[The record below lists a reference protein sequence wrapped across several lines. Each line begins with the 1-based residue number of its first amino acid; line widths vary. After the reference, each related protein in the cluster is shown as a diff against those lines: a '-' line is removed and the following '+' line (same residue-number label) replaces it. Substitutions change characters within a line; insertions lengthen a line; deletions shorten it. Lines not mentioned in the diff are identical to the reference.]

1 MVNDSLLG
9 EKIEIARKRK
19 KLSQAKLAELV
30 GVSRASISLYETGGG
45 DPSYKVLSK
54 LAEVLE
60 MSLPALAGMF
70 QDHYSSSM
78 LTREG
83 FDDMNTI
90 RSSLIRQCIGI
101 EENYIEVDIFNWT
114 IIAPADAEDSSDT
127 QVEGLIIKDIIDTRP
142 GNDPTREIDIDL
154 RWPTISVLALP
165 KVEYTHASV
174 FIVRD
179 GKMGPRYPEGSRH
192 VLHPIENKE
201 EWGYLTGLHAVSIKG
216 SWPTLRRITANRSN
230 FLDLADA
237 DGNAMSVLH
246 KNINMIWRVGQTVHM
261 PAEQ

>member
-9 EKIEIARKRK
+9 EKIEAARKRK
-19 KLSQAKLAELV
+19 KFSQAKLAELV

-90 RSSLIRQCIGI
+90 RSSLIKQCIGI
-101 EENYIEVDIFNWT
+101 EESYVEVDLFNWT
-114 IIAPADAEDSSDT
+114 IIEPAEPKELGNT
-127 QVEGLIIKDIIDTRP
+127 QSEGLVISDIIDTRP

-154 RWPTISVLALP
+154 KWPTISVLALP
-165 KVEYTHASV
+165 KIDYTHASV

-179 GKMGPRYPEGSRH
+179 GKMGARYPEGSRH
-192 VLHPIENKE
+192 VLHPIESKE
-201 EWGYLTGLHAVSIKG
+201 EWGYLTGLHAVSIRG
-216 SWPTLRRITANRSN
+216 SWPTLRRIIANRSN

-246 KNINMIWRVGQTVHM
+246 KHIDMIWRVGQTVHM
-261 PAEQ
+261 PAEE